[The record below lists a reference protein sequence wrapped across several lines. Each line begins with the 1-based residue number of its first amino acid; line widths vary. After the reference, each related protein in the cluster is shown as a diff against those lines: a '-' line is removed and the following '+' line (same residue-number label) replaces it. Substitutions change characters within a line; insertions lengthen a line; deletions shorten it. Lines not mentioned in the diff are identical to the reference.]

1 MVREGGGH
9 PGECGGM
16 GVKGEECWKESCTV
30 RGAQMSGSEVA
41 KRYNKIKGENEYG
54 CFLMGQNSKIRSRIK
69 EHVTNS
75 KYTN

>member
-1 MVREGGGH
+1 MVA
-9 PGECGGM
+9 
-16 GVKGEECWKESCTV
+16 WESRGKSV
-30 RGAQMSGSEVA
+30 GRRGAQSEVQMSGSEVA

-54 CFLMGQNSKIRSRIK
+54 CFLMGQNSKIHSRIK